1 MKYRITATSLILLFS
16 WMSLSAQ
23 SPTAIPG
30 ASELTTAKTIYL
42 AYAGAP
48 MGINWQIPTTQLV
61 VTDLQRALLTNGRY
75 TQVAKPADA
84 DLSLRLSI
92 EGGLIRL
99 AIFDTKTGALLWTID
114 EGIEGANRKETAI
127 KNLNDAAVRIVS
139 DLEALASGTT
149 VAAPQPTT
157 APTK

>member
-1 MKYRITATSLILLFS
+1 MKHRIALISFALLIS
-16 WMSLSAQ
+16 SMNLSAQ
-23 SPTAIPG
+23 SPNPFPPPSQFA
-30 ASELTTAKTIYL
+30 TAKTVFL
-42 AYAGAP
+42 AWAGAP
-48 MGINWQIPTTQLV
+48 PGSNAWIPTTQLV
-61 VTDLQRALLTNGRY
+61 ITDVQKALLTTGRY
-75 TQVAKPADA
+75 TQVGKPADA

-99 AIFDTKTGALLWTID
+99 AIFDTKPGALLWTID